1 MIIGG
6 RYLREMKINSWIN
19 DDLIELQ
26 LMGQIG
32 QNCIFDN
39 IRSNDSIRSSYD
51 KCTVHSFIL
60 LLINQFIYIIDLIY

>member
-1 MIIGG
+1 MIISE
-6 RYLREMKINSWIN
+6 RYLRDMKINSWIN

-51 KCTVHSFIL
+51 KCTVRYSFIL
-60 LLINQFIYIIDLIY
+60 